1 MKMLKTGFLSMLMIA
16 AVGSPSLALA
26 QGFPSKPVRLIVPY
40 PAGGV
45 TDILGRTIGK
55 LVSED
60 LKQPVI
66 IDNRPGGNGGIGS
79 DATAKAAPDGYTI
92 LLGASTTHVLNP
104 LLTNAP
110 YDGRKDFTPLAMV
123 AATPLFLVVN
133 NDIPVR
139 SVSELID
146 WLRKNGSKAS
156 FGSYGTASASH
167 LAGELLKSM
176 TGVQMTHVPYKG
188 GVPAI
193 ADLIGG
199 QIQLV
204 FGDVTSIPQIRAGRI
219 RAIAM
224 TGDTRS
230 AVLPDLPTV
239 AESGVPGYGVFGW
252 FAFFGPARLPE
263 AVSARLSGALM
274 KAIGRED
281 IQEQIASMGLQP
293 RKGSGADVAALID
306 ADIAKWSKVI
316 LEANIKVN

>member
-1 MKMLKTGFLSMLMIA
+1 MKLLRSVWLSTLVA
-16 AVGSPSLALA
+16 GALVLPALASA

-104 LLTNAP
+104 LLTQAP

-133 NDIPVR
+133 NDVPAR
-139 SVSELID
+139 SVKELID
-146 WLRKNGSKAS
+146 WLRQNGSKAS

-193 ADLIGG
+193 ADLMGG

-219 RAIAM
+219 RALAM

-239 AESGVPGYGVFGW
+239 SEAGVTGYQVFGW

-263 AVSARLSGALM
+263 AVSARLSESLM
-274 KAIGRED
+274 KAIGRDD
-281 IQEQIASMGLQP
+281 IQNQIATMGLQP
-293 RKGSGADVAALID
+293 RKGSGQDVAKLID
-306 ADIAKWSKVI
+306 ADIVKWSKVI
-316 LEANIKVN
+316 REANIKVN

>member
-1 MKMLKTGFLSMLMIA
+1 MRRST
-16 AVGSPSLALA
+16 SLAFCALLCAAIFPAQAPLA
-26 QGFPSKPVRLIVPY
+26 QGFPSKPIRMIVPY

-79 DATAKAAPDGYTI
+79 DATAKSAPDGYTI

-104 LLTNAP
+104 LLTSAP

-133 NDIPVR
+133 NDIPAR
-139 SVSELID
+139 SVNELIT
-146 WLRKNGSKAS
+146 WLRANGARAS

-193 ADLIGG
+193 ADLMGG

-204 FGDVTSIPQIRAGRI
+204 FGDVTSIPQIKAGRI
-219 RAIAM
+219 RALAM

-239 AESGVPGYGVFGW
+239 AEAGVPGYQVFGW
-252 FAFFGPARLPE
+252 FAFFGPARLPD
-263 AVSARLSGALM
+263 AIATRLSQSLM
-274 KAIGRED
+274 QAIGRDD
-281 IQEQIASMGLQP
+281 IQQQIAGMGLQP

-306 ADIAKWSKVI
+306 ADMTKWSRVI
-316 LEANIKVN
+316 REAGIKLN